1 MLRHLEWRGETMG
14 KVDAAKAGDFLFRYM
29 VARHKCKHMA
39 EPPPPAARLADLIEQ
54 GKREFDEIYVEPE
67 ANVPIAGDDKHHD
80 LFAAIIKRDNSAM
93 LGLADLAYWRNY
105 VHFNGPIPKRR
116 EAEPAFAAQRHNWAR
131 KLGTAETDGP
141 GNPPQPD
148 HAA

>member
-80 LFAAIIKRDNSAM
+80 LFAAIIKRVTPDCAS
-93 LGLADLAYWRNY
+93 
-105 VHFNGPIPKRR
+105 FNGIK
-116 EAEPAFAAQRHNWAR
+116 AR
-131 KLGTAETDGP
+131 PTPRIKPVVGSAC
-141 GNPPQPD
+141 
-148 HAA
+148 